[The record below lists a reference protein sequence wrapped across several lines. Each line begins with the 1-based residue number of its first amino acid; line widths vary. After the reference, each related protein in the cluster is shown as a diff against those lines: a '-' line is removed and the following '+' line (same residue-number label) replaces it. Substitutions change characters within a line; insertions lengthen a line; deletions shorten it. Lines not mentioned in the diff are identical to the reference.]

1 MLKKILFIVLIASLL
16 KAQEFIIK
24 TQHLSQSQGPM
35 VSDSLKLVGALGAS
49 LSNNGSNESLSLN
62 SGFLSAI
69 NGLYKKPPSLET
81 EIDNKISKDA
91 DSVIVQAITQDVNG
105 IISANLYVQIGGEED
120 IIEIPM
126 VALNDSVYQAS
137 IPDSLLSIKNFRS
150 WVVSVDGMYYD
161 AVSEF
166 DTPSLEFGQDQL
178 RMDDSTMVSR
188 FPKGVQKD
196 IWRMVSWPAE
206 LIDSS
211 LKNSSLKNGGKPFVF
226 YDRDPNTGKLTKP
239 ESIVAGRAYWFKH
252 QYAENVIF
260 TNHNTDGTAVPLE
273 DYDISLKE
281 GWNMIGSPFSFPV
294 SVKEYDGNPNPLYTY
309 GYDDSTNSDG
319 WVEPTSTLYPWSGY
333 AVHAKEAGVLTLE
346 PFPSNLEESRDA
358 GRTISNEWVLNLKL
372 RSDNYVD
379 YSSQIGRKEFGEEDK
394 DNLDVP
400 ALPAMESFVAVR
412 TEINGNGKFEYGSD
426 IRSLDEMNGVWN
438 IKLIS
443 EGISGP
449 YTFSIGSKDNL
460 PLGLSFAFLDVPN
473 KNVISNILSESI
485 TIQESLGNGYDIT
498 IVSGDEQY
506 VSDMITN
513 LLEAIPAEYSLSQ
526 NYPNPFNPTTKIDFS
541 LPRSDDVTVTIY
553 NLMGQQIK
561 VLMNSNLEYGYHT
574 VTWNGLDQLGRPVA
588 SGVYFS
594 ELRTRNFRK
603 TKKMLLLK

>member
-1 MLKKILFIVLIASLL
+1 MLKKIIFMALIASQLI
-16 KAQEFIIK
+16 AQEFIIK

-35 VSDSLKLVGALGAS
+35 ASDSLRLVGSLGAS
-49 LSNNGSNESLSLN
+49 ISNNGSNESLSLN

-188 FPKGVQKD
+188 FPGGVQKD

-206 LIDSS
+206 LLDSS

-226 YDRDPNTGKLTKP
+226 YDRDSNTGKLTKP

-252 QYAENVIF
+252 KYAENVIF
-260 TNHNTDGTAVPLE
+260 TNHNTDGTAVPLV

-346 PFPSNLEESRDA
+346 PFPSNLEETRDA

-372 RSDNYVD
+372 RSHNYVD

-412 TEINGNGKFEYGSD
+412 TEINGNGEFKYGSD

-443 EGISGP
+443 EGIPGP

-460 PLGLSFAFLDVPN
+460 PPGLDFALLDVPN

-485 TIQESLGNGYDIT
+485 TIQESLGNSYDIT

-513 LLEAIPAEYSLSQ
+513 ILEAIPAEYSLSQ

-594 ELRTRNFRK
+594 ELRTRNFRQ

>member
-35 VSDSLKLVGALGAS
+35 VSDSLKLIGALGTS

-81 EIDNKISKDA
+81 EISNKISKDA

-150 WVVSVDGMYYD
+150 WVVSVDGMYFD

-372 RSDNYVD
+372 RSHNYVD

-513 LLEAIPAEYSLSQ
+513 ILEAIPAEYSLSQ

>member
-35 VSDSLKLVGALGAS
+35 VSDSLKLIGALGAS

-81 EIDNKISKDA
+81 EISNKISKDA

-498 IVSGDEQY
+498 IVSGEEQY

>member
-35 VSDSLKLVGALGAS
+35 VSDSLKLIGALGTS

-81 EIDNKISKDA
+81 EISNKISKDA

-150 WVVSVDGMYYD
+150 WVVSVDGMYFD

-561 VLMNSNLEYGYHT
+561 VLLNSNLEYGYHT

>member
-1 MLKKILFIVLIASLL
+1 M
-16 KAQEFIIK
+16 AQGLNIK
-24 TQHLSQSQGPM
+24 TQHLSQSQEPM
-35 VSDSLKLVGALGAS
+35 TSESLRLVGALGAS
-49 LSNNGSNESLSLN
+49 ISNSGSNESLSLN

-81 EIDNKISKDA
+81 EIDNNISKDA
-91 DSVIVQAITQDVNG
+91 DSVMVQATTQDING
-105 IISANLYVQIGGEED
+105 IISANLYVQIGGEDE

-137 IPDSLLSIKNFRS
+137 IPDSLLTIKNFRS

-161 AVSEF
+161 ATSDY

-188 FPKGVQKD
+188 FPEGVQKD

-206 LIDSS
+206 LLDSS

-226 YDRDPNTGKLTKP
+226 YDRDSNTGKLTKP

-252 QYAENVIF
+252 KYAENVIF
-260 TNHNTDGTAVPLE
+260 TNHNTDGTAVPLV

-574 VTWNGLDQLGRPVA
+574 VTWNGLDQLGRSVA

-594 ELRTRNFRK
+594 ELRTRNFRQ

>member
-35 VSDSLKLVGALGAS
+35 VSDSLKLIGALGAS

-81 EIDNKISKDA
+81 EIDNEISKDA

-178 RMDDSTMVSR
+178 RMDDSTMASR

-206 LIDSS
+206 LLDSS

-226 YDRDPNTGKLTKP
+226 YDRDSNTGKLTKP

-252 QYAENVIF
+252 KYAENVIF
-260 TNHNTDGTAVPLE
+260 TNHNTDGTAVPLV

-346 PFPSNLEESRDA
+346 PFPSNLEETRDA

-372 RSDNYVD
+372 RSHNYVD
-379 YSSQIGRKEFGEEDK
+379 YSSQIGRKEFGKEDK

-412 TEINGNGKFEYGSD
+412 TEINGNGEFKYGSD

-443 EGISGP
+443 EGIPGP

-460 PLGLSFAFLDVPN
+460 PPELNFALLDVPN

-513 LLEAIPAEYSLSQ
+513 ILEAIPAEYSLSQ

-594 ELRTRNFRK
+594 ELRTRNFRQ

>member
-1 MLKKILFIVLIASLL
+1 M
-16 KAQEFIIK
+16 AQGLNIK
-24 TQHLSQSQGPM
+24 TQHLSQSQEPM
-35 VSDSLKLVGALGAS
+35 TSESLRLVGALGAS
-49 LSNNGSNESLSLN
+49 ISNSGSNESLSLN

-81 EIDNKISKDA
+81 EIDNNISKDA
-91 DSVIVQAITQDVNG
+91 DSVMVQATTQDING
-105 IISANLYVQIGGEED
+105 IISANLYVQIGGEDE

-137 IPDSLLSIKNFRS
+137 IPDSLLTIKNFRS

-161 AVSEF
+161 ATSDY
-166 DTPSLEFGQDQL
+166 DTPSLEFGENQL
-178 RMDDSTMVSR
+178 RMDDSTMASR
-188 FPKGVQKD
+188 FPSGVQKD

-206 LIDSS
+206 LLNGS
-211 LKNSSLKNGGKPFVF
+211 LKNSSLKNGFVF
-226 YDRDPNTGKLTKP
+226 YDRDPNTNKLIKP
-239 ESIVAGRAYWFKH
+239 DTIVAGKAYWFKH
-252 QYAENVIF
+252 RYKNNVIF
-260 TNHNTDGTAVPLE
+260 SNHNTDGTALPLV
-273 DYDISLKE
+273 DYHISLKQ

-294 SVKEYDGNPNPLYTY
+294 TVKEKEGVRTPEVLTY
-309 GYDDSTNSDG
+309 GYDSTETMDG
-319 WVEPTSTLYPWSGY
+319 WTQPSNTLYPWSGY
-333 AVHAKEAGVLTLE
+333 AVHAEEAGFLTLQ
-346 PFPSNLEESRDA
+346 PFQSDIEETRDA
-358 GRTISNEWVLNLKL
+358 GRTSSNEWVLNLRL
-372 RSDNYVD
+372 RSNHYFD
-379 YSSQIGRKEFGEEDK
+379 YSSQVGRREFGKEDE
-394 DNLDVP
+394 DAYDVP
-400 ALPAMESFVAVR
+400 ALPVMDSFVAVR
-412 TEINGNGKFEYGSD
+412 TEINGNGNFDYESD
-426 IRSLDEMNGVWN
+426 IRSLEQPNGIWN

-443 EGISGP
+443 DGIVGP
-449 YTFSIGSKDNL
+449 YTFSIGSQNDL
-460 PLGLSFAFLDVPN
+460 PSGLTFAILDIPN

-513 LLEAIPAEYSLSQ
+513 ILEAIPAEYSLSQ

>member
-1 MLKKILFIVLIASLL
+1 MLKKIIFMALIASQLI
-16 KAQEFIIK
+16 AQEFIIK

-35 VSDSLKLVGALGAS
+35 ASDSLRLVGSLGAS
-49 LSNNGSNESLSLN
+49 ISNNGSNESLSLN

-91 DSVIVQAITQDVNG
+91 DSVMVQAITQDVNG

-188 FPKGVQKD
+188 FPGGVQKD

-206 LIDSS
+206 LLDSS

-226 YDRDPNTGKLTKP
+226 YDRDSNTGKLTKP

-252 QYAENVIF
+252 KYAENVIF
-260 TNHNTDGTAVPLE
+260 TNHNTDGTAVPLV

-309 GYDDSTNSDG
+309 GYDDSINSDG

-346 PFPSNLEESRDA
+346 PFPSNLEETRDA

-372 RSDNYVD
+372 RSHNYVD

-412 TEINGNGKFEYGSD
+412 TEINGNGEFKYGSD

-443 EGISGP
+443 EGIPGP

-460 PLGLSFAFLDVPN
+460 PPGLDFALLDVPN

-513 LLEAIPAEYSLSQ
+513 ILEAIPAEYSLSQ

-574 VTWNGLDQLGRPVA
+574 VTWNGLDQLGRQVA

-594 ELRTRNFRK
+594 ELRTRNFRQ

>member
-1 MLKKILFIVLIASLL
+1 MWKKILFIVLIASLL
-16 KAQEFIIK
+16 TAQEFIIK

-35 VSDSLKLVGALGAS
+35 VSDSLKLIGALGAS

-178 RMDDSTMVSR
+178 RMDDSTMASR

-206 LIDSS
+206 LLDSS

-226 YDRDPNTGKLTKP
+226 YDRDSNTGKLTKP

-252 QYAENVIF
+252 KYAENVIF
-260 TNHNTDGTAVPLE
+260 TNHNTDGTAVPLL

-294 SVKEYDGNPNPLYTY
+294 SVKEYDGNSNPLYTY

-346 PFPSNLEESRDA
+346 PFPSNLEETRDA
-358 GRTISNEWVLNLKL
+358 GRTISNEWVLSLKL
-372 RSDNYVD
+372 RSHNYVD

-426 IRSLDEMNGVWN
+426 IRSLDELNGVWN

-443 EGISGP
+443 EGIPGP

-526 NYPNPFNPTTKIDFS
+526 FDCYSLHNYEI
-541 LPRSDDVTVTIY
+541 
-553 NLMGQQIK
+553 
-561 VLMNSNLEYGYHT
+561 
-574 VTWNGLDQLGRPVA
+574 
-588 SGVYFS
+588 
-594 ELRTRNFRK
+594 
-603 TKKMLLLK
+603 

>member
-35 VSDSLKLVGALGAS
+35 VSDSLKLIGALGAS

-81 EIDNKISKDA
+81 EISNKISKDA

-150 WVVSVDGMYYD
+150 WVVSVDGMYFD

-211 LKNSSLKNGGKPFVF
+211 LKNSSLKNRGKPFVF

-513 LLEAIPAEYSLSQ
+513 ILEAIPAEYSLSQ

>member
-1 MLKKILFIVLIASLL
+1 MWKKILFIVLIASLL
-16 KAQEFIIK
+16 TAQEFIIK

-35 VSDSLKLVGALGAS
+35 VSDSLKLIGALGAS

-126 VALNDSVYQAS
+126 VALYDSVYQAS

-206 LIDSS
+206 LLDSS

-226 YDRDPNTGKLTKP
+226 YDRDSNTGKLTKP

-252 QYAENVIF
+252 KYAENVIF
-260 TNHNTDGTAVPLE
+260 TNHNTDGTAVPLV

-294 SVKEYDGNPNPLYTY
+294 SVKEYDGNSNPLYTY

-346 PFPSNLEESRDA
+346 PFPSNLEETRDA
-358 GRTISNEWVLNLKL
+358 GRTISNEWVLSLKL
-372 RSDNYVD
+372 RSHNYVD

-443 EGISGP
+443 EGIPGP

>member
-35 VSDSLKLVGALGAS
+35 VSDSLKLIGALGAS

-81 EIDNKISKDA
+81 EISNKISKDA

-150 WVVSVDGMYYD
+150 WVVSVDGMYFD

-260 TNHNTDGTAVPLE
+260 TNHNTDGIAVPLE

-574 VTWNGLDQLGRPVA
+574 VTWNGLDQLGRSVA

>member
-1 MLKKILFIVLIASLL
+1 MWKKILFIVLIASLL

-35 VSDSLKLVGALGAS
+35 VSDSLKLIGALGAS

-81 EIDNKISKDA
+81 EISNKISKDA

-346 PFPSNLEESRDA
+346 PFPSNLEETRDA
-358 GRTISNEWVLNLKL
+358 GRTISNDWVLNLKL
-372 RSDNYVD
+372 RSHNYVD

-498 IVSGDEQY
+498 IVSGEEQY